1 MTNKSSRDHALVSAE
16 SNISNVVELHTH
28 VHDKGMMRMRRIEQI
43 VIPAGGNVKL
53 QPGGNHVMLIGLKQ
67 IPMPGDS
74 AELTLVFEDGSK
86 ITLSV
91 PVRKLQMKMMKGGM
105 DSI

>member
-1 MTNKSSRDHALVSAE
+1 
-16 SNISNVVELHTH
+16 
-28 VHDKGMMRMRRIEQI
+28 MRMRRIEQI